1 MADDIAERLAR
12 LMRPE
17 VLAQPAYHVPDA
29 SGLVKLDA
37 MENPYPWPAPALDA
51 ALAAWRGAPLNRYPD
66 PSAAVLRAALAGAYD
81 TPPGSAILLGNG
93 SDEIIQMLLLALG
106 GRGGAVLAPEPSF
119 VMYRSIAT
127 WLGLPYVGVPLGAD
141 FALDEAAMLAAIAR
155 HRPAVVF
162 IASPNNPT
170 GNLFDPQAL
179 ERIIA
184 AAPGAVVVDEAYGP
198 FTDFTVLPWLARQP
212 QLLVMRTLSK
222 MGLAGLRLGWLC
234 GDPRWIEAVN
244 KLRLPYNINVLNQ
257 QAALAALARRA
268 DFDAQAAA
276 IRAGRA
282 ALAAAL
288 AALPGVRT
296 WPSAANFLL
305 FTPGAGRGP
314 VVFEALKRQGVLIKN
329 LHGAHPQLADCLRV
343 TVGTPEENHR
353 FLDALRAS
361 LP

>member
-1 MADDIAERLAR
+1 MTDDIPGRLAR

-37 MENPYPWPAPALDA
+37 MENPYPWPAPALDD
-51 ALAAWRGAPLNRYPD
+51 ALAAWQDAPLNRYPD
-66 PSAAVLRAALAGAYD
+66 PAAAALRAALANAYGV
-81 TPPGSAILLGNG
+81 PAGCEILLGNG

-106 GRGGAVLAPEPSF
+106 GQGGVALAPEPSF
-119 VMYRSIAT
+119 VMYRSIAA
-127 WLGLPYVGVPLGAD
+127 WLGLPFVGVPLAPD

-155 HRPAVVF
+155 HQPAVVF

-170 GNLFDPQAL
+170 GNLFDPRAL

-198 FTDFTVLPWLARQP
+198 FTDFSALPWLTRHP

-244 KLRLPYNINVLNQ
+244 KLRLPYNINVLTQ
-257 QAALAALARRA
+257 QAALAALARRV
-268 DFDAQAAA
+268 DFDAQASA
-276 IRAGRA
+276 IRAERA
-282 ALAAAL
+282 ALVAAL
-288 AALPGVRT
+288 AALPGVRV
-296 WPSAANFLL
+296 WPSEANFVL

-314 VVFEALKRQGVLIKN
+314 AVFAALKQRGVLIKN

-343 TVGTPEENHR
+343 TVGTPEENRR
-353 FLDALRAS
+353 FLEALRAS
-361 LP
+361 